1 VNLTDLWDVTGAAEP
16 KVIVDVNGSGT
27 TKMQVVVTEYIM
39 GAQPQAGVN
48 SSPLRSFRRAERM
61 VLMNT
66 ITFILD
72 PLKSVFSII
81 YSFIPTVL
89 GVLAALVVG
98 GLVAREAGKLVAAVL
113 KRIHVDKISHE
124 IGLTHTLE
132 AGGVKRPVSDLIG
145 TVITWGVTI
154 TSLVIALTY
163 AGVTIIGPITG
174 PVMAYV
180 PNVLTGVI
188 TLMVGMFLAHIVA
201 IFVRLIAAN
210 TGMPRPD
217 MLSTFTRWAVVLMAV
232 GVFVDKIGFGF
243 LLTGA
248 PLTMLVGGLSLG
260 LGLAFG
266 LGGKDHATHYLNRLF
281 KK

>member
-1 VNLTDLWDVTGAAEP
+1 
-16 KVIVDVNGSGT
+16 
-27 TKMQVVVTEYIM
+27 
-39 GAQPQAGVN
+39 
-48 SSPLRSFRRAERM
+48 
-61 VLMNT
+61 MNY

-72 PLKSVFSII
+72 PLRSVFSII

-98 GLVAREAGKLVAAVL
+98 GLVARETGKLVAAVL
-113 KRIHVDKISHE
+113 KRIHVDKMSHD

-132 AGGVKRPVSDLIG
+132 VGGIKRPVSDLIG
-145 TVITWGVTI
+145 TVITWGITI
-154 TSLVIALTY
+154 TALVIALTY

-188 TLMVGMFLAHIVA
+188 TLMVGMVLAHIVSV
-201 IFVRLIAAN
+201 FVRLIAAN

-232 GVFVDKIGFGF
+232 GIFVDKIGFGF

-266 LGGKDHATHYLNRLF
+266 LGGKDHASHYLNKLF

>member
-1 VNLTDLWDVTGAAEP
+1 MSYL
-16 KVIVDVNGSGT
+16 
-27 TKMQVVVTEYIM
+27 
-39 GAQPQAGVN
+39 
-48 SSPLRSFRRAERM
+48 
-61 VLMNT
+61 
-66 ITFILD
+66 TFILD
-72 PLKSVFSII
+72 PLRTVFSII
-81 YSFIPTVL
+81 SSFIPTVL

-113 KRIHVDKISHE
+113 KRIHVDKISHD

-132 AGGVKRPVSDLIG
+132 VGGIKRPVSDLMG
-145 TVITWGVTI
+145 TVITWGITI
-154 TSLVIALTY
+154 TALVIALAY
-163 AGVTIIGPITG
+163 AGVTTIGPITG

-180 PNVLTGVI
+180 PGVMTGVV

-201 IFVRLIAAN
+201 VFVRLIAAN

-217 MLSTFTRWAVVLMAV
+217 MLASFTRWAVVLMAV

-266 LGGKDHATHYLNRLF
+266 IGGKDHATHYLDRLL

>member
-1 VNLTDLWDVTGAAEP
+1 M
-16 KVIVDVNGSGT
+16 S
-27 TKMQVVVTEYIM
+27 Y
-39 GAQPQAGVN
+39 
-48 SSPLRSFRRAERM
+48 
-61 VLMNT
+61 

-72 PLKSVFSII
+72 PLKTVFSTIS
-81 YSFIPTVL
+81 SFIPTVL
-89 GVLAALVVG
+89 GVLAALIVG
-98 GLVAREAGKLVAAVL
+98 GLVAREAGKLVAAIL
-113 KRIHVDKISHE
+113 KRIHVDRISHD

-132 AGGVKRPVSDLIG
+132 SGGIKRPVSDLVG
-145 TVITWGVTI
+145 MVITWGVTI
-154 TSLVIALTY
+154 TALVIALTY

-180 PNVLTGVI
+180 PSVLTGVI
-188 TLMVGMFLAHIVA
+188 TLMVGMVLAHIVA
-201 IFVRLIAAN
+201 LFVRLIAAN

-217 MLSTFTRWAVVLMAV
+217 MLATFTRWAVVLMAV

-266 LGGKDHATHYLNRLF
+266 LGGKDHATHYLDRLL

>member
-1 VNLTDLWDVTGAAEP
+1 M
-16 KVIVDVNGSGT
+16 S
-27 TKMQVVVTEYIM
+27 Y
-39 GAQPQAGVN
+39 
-48 SSPLRSFRRAERM
+48 
-61 VLMNT
+61 

-72 PLKSVFSII
+72 PLKTVFGII

-89 GVLAALVVG
+89 GVLAALIVG
-98 GLVAREAGKLVAAVL
+98 GLVAREAGKLVAAIL
-113 KRIHVDKISHE
+113 KSIHVDKISHD

-132 AGGVKRPVSDLIG
+132 AGGVKRPVSDLIA
-145 TVITWGVTI
+145 TVVAWGVTI
-154 TSLVIALTY
+154 TALVIALTY

-180 PNVLTGVI
+180 PNVLIGVI

-201 IFVRLIAAN
+201 VFVRIVAAN

-217 MLSTFTRWAVVLMAV
+217 ILSTFTRWAVVLMAV

-266 LGGKDHATHYLNRLF
+266 LGGKDHATHYLDRLL

>member
-1 VNLTDLWDVTGAAEP
+1 MSYL
-16 KVIVDVNGSGT
+16 
-27 TKMQVVVTEYIM
+27 
-39 GAQPQAGVN
+39 
-48 SSPLRSFRRAERM
+48 
-61 VLMNT
+61 
-66 ITFILD
+66 TFILD
-72 PLKSVFSII
+72 PLKTVFSII
-81 YSFIPTVL
+81 SSFIPTVL

-113 KRIHVDKISHE
+113 KRIHVDKISHD

-132 AGGVKRPVSDLIG
+132 VGGIKRPVSDLIG
-145 TVITWGVTI
+145 TVITWGITI

-180 PNVLTGVI
+180 PGVLIGII
-188 TLMVGMFLAHIVA
+188 TLMVGMFLAHIVSV
-201 IFVRLIAAN
+201 FVRLIAAN

-217 MLSTFTRWAVVLMAV
+217 MLAAFTRWAVVLMAV
-232 GVFVDKIGFGF
+232 GVFVDKIGFGV

-248 PLTMLVGGLSLG
+248 PMTMLVGGLSLG

-266 LGGKDHATHYLNRLF
+266 LGGKDHATHYLDKLL

>member
-1 VNLTDLWDVTGAAEP
+1 MSYLTFV
-16 KVIVDVNGSGT
+16 
-27 TKMQVVVTEYIM
+27 
-39 GAQPQAGVN
+39 
-48 SSPLRSFRRAERM
+48 
-61 VLMNT
+61 
-66 ITFILD
+66 LD
-72 PLKSVFSII
+72 PLKTVFGII

-89 GVLAALVVG
+89 GVLAALIVG
-98 GLVAREAGKLVAAVL
+98 GLVAREAGKLVAAIL
-113 KRIHVDKISHE
+113 KSIHVDKISHE
-124 IGLTHTLE
+124 IGLTHALE
-132 AGGVKRPVSDLIG
+132 AGGVKRPVSDLIA
-145 TVITWGVTI
+145 TVIAFGITI
-154 TSLVIALTY
+154 TALVIALTY

-180 PNVLTGVI
+180 PNVLIGVI
-188 TLMVGMFLAHIVA
+188 TLMVGMFLAHIVSA
-201 IFVRLIAAN
+201 FVRIVAAN

-217 MLSTFTRWAVVLMAV
+217 MLATFTRWAVVLMAV

-266 LGGKDHATHYLNRLF
+266 LGGKDHATHYLDKLL

>member
-1 VNLTDLWDVTGAAEP
+1 M
-16 KVIVDVNGSGT
+16 S
-27 TKMQVVVTEYIM
+27 Y
-39 GAQPQAGVN
+39 
-48 SSPLRSFRRAERM
+48 
-61 VLMNT
+61 

-72 PLKSVFSII
+72 PLRSVFSIM

-89 GVLAALVVG
+89 GVLAVLVVG

-113 KRIHVDKISHE
+113 KSIHVDKISHE

-132 AGGVKRPVSDLIG
+132 VGGIKRPVSDLMG
-145 TVITWGVTI
+145 TVITWGITI
-154 TSLVIALTY
+154 TALVIALTY
-163 AGVTIIGPITG
+163 AGVTIIGPITD

-180 PNVLTGVI
+180 PGVLIGVV
-188 TLMVGMFLAHIVA
+188 TLMVGMVLAHIVA
-201 IFVRLIAAN
+201 AFVRLVAAN

-232 GVFVDKIGFGF
+232 GVFVNKIGFGF
-243 LLTGA
+243 LLTGT
-248 PLTMLVGGLSLG
+248 PLTLLVGGLSLA

-266 LGGKDHATHYLNRLF
+266 LGGKDHASHYLDRLL

>member
-1 VNLTDLWDVTGAAEP
+1 M
-16 KVIVDVNGSGT
+16 S
-27 TKMQVVVTEYIM
+27 Y
-39 GAQPQAGVN
+39 
-48 SSPLRSFRRAERM
+48 
-61 VLMNT
+61 

-72 PLKSVFSII
+72 PLKQVFSII
-81 YSFIPTVL
+81 SSFIPTVL

-113 KRIHVDKISHE
+113 KRIHVDKISHD

-132 AGGVKRPVSDLIG
+132 IGGIKRSVSDLIG
-145 TVITWGVTI
+145 MVITWGITI
-154 TSLVIALTY
+154 TALVIALNYT
-163 AGVTIIGPITG
+163 GVTIIGPITA

-180 PNVLTGVI
+180 PGVLTGVI
-188 TLMVGMFLAHIVA
+188 TLMVGMVLAHIVA
-201 IFVRLIAAN
+201 VFVRLVAAN

-217 MLSTFTRWAVVLMAV
+217 MLCTFTRWAVVLMAV

-266 LGGKDHATHYLNRLF
+266 IGGKDHATHYLDRLL

>member
-1 VNLTDLWDVTGAAEP
+1 M
-16 KVIVDVNGSGT
+16 S
-27 TKMQVVVTEYIM
+27 Y
-39 GAQPQAGVN
+39 
-48 SSPLRSFRRAERM
+48 
-61 VLMNT
+61 

-72 PLKSVFSII
+72 PLRTVFSII
-81 YSFIPTVL
+81 SSFIPTVI

-98 GLVAREAGKLVAAVL
+98 GLVAPQVGKLVAGIL
-113 KRIHVDKISHE
+113 KRIHVDRISHE
-124 IGLTHTLE
+124 IGLTNTLE
-132 AGGVKRPVSDLIG
+132 TGGIKRPVSDLIG
-145 TVITWGVTI
+145 TVITWGITI
-154 TSLVIALTY
+154 TALVIALTC

-180 PNVLTGVI
+180 PGVLTGVI

-201 IFVRLIAAN
+201 VFVHVVAAN
-210 TGMPRPD
+210 TGMPRPE
-217 MLSTFTRWAVVLMAV
+217 MLATFTKWSVVLMAV

-243 LLTGA
+243 LLTGL

-266 LGGKDHATHYLNRLF
+266 LGGRDHAGHYLDRLL

>member
-1 VNLTDLWDVTGAAEP
+1 M
-16 KVIVDVNGSGT
+16 S
-27 TKMQVVVTEYIM
+27 Y
-39 GAQPQAGVN
+39 
-48 SSPLRSFRRAERM
+48 
-61 VLMNT
+61 

-98 GLVAREAGKLVAAVL
+98 GLVAREAGKLVAAIL
-113 KRIHVDKISHE
+113 KSIHVDKISHE

-145 TVITWGVTI
+145 TVITWGITI

-201 IFVRLIAAN
+201 IFVRVIAAN

-266 LGGKDHATHYLNRLF
+266 LGGKDHASHYLNRLF

>member
-1 VNLTDLWDVTGAAEP
+1 MSYL
-16 KVIVDVNGSGT
+16 
-27 TKMQVVVTEYIM
+27 
-39 GAQPQAGVN
+39 
-48 SSPLRSFRRAERM
+48 
-61 VLMNT
+61 
-66 ITFILD
+66 TFILD
-72 PLKSVFSII
+72 PLKTVFGII

-113 KRIHVDKISHE
+113 KSIHVDKISHD
-124 IGLTHTLE
+124 IGLTHTLQT
-132 AGGVKRPVSDLIG
+132 GGVKRPVSDLIG
-145 TVITWGVTI
+145 TVISWGVTI
-154 TSLVIALTY
+154 TALVIALTY

-180 PNVLTGVI
+180 PNVLIGVI

-201 IFVRLIAAN
+201 VFVRIVAAN

-217 MLSTFTRWAVVLMAV
+217 ILSTFTRWAIVLMVV

-266 LGGKDHATHYLNRLF
+266 LGGKDHATHYLDKLL

>member
-1 VNLTDLWDVTGAAEP
+1 M
-16 KVIVDVNGSGT
+16 S
-27 TKMQVVVTEYIM
+27 Y
-39 GAQPQAGVN
+39 
-48 SSPLRSFRRAERM
+48 
-61 VLMNT
+61 

-72 PLKSVFSII
+72 PLKTVFSII
-81 YSFIPTVL
+81 SSFIPTVL

-98 GLVAREAGKLVAAVL
+98 GLVAREAGKLVAATL
-113 KRIHVDKISHE
+113 KSIHVDKISHN

-132 AGGVKRPVSDLIG
+132 VGGIKRPVSDLVG
-145 TVITWGVTI
+145 TVMTWGITI
-154 TSLVIALTY
+154 TALVIALTY

-180 PNVLTGVI
+180 PGVLTGVI
-188 TLMVGMFLAHIVA
+188 TLMVGMVFAHIVA
-201 IFVRLIAAN
+201 VFVRLIAAN

-217 MLSTFTRWAVVLMAV
+217 MLANFTRWSVVLMAV

-248 PLTMLVGGLSLG
+248 PMTMLVGGLSLG

-266 LGGKDHATHYLNRLF
+266 IGGKDHATHYLNGLL

>member
-1 VNLTDLWDVTGAAEP
+1 
-16 KVIVDVNGSGT
+16 
-27 TKMQVVVTEYIM
+27 
-39 GAQPQAGVN
+39 
-48 SSPLRSFRRAERM
+48 
-61 VLMNT
+61 MNY

-81 YSFIPTVL
+81 SSFIPTVL

-98 GLVAREAGKLVAAVL
+98 GLVARETGKLVAAVL
-113 KRIHVDKISHE
+113 KRIHVDKMSHD

-132 AGGVKRPVSDLIG
+132 VGGIKRPVSDLIG
-145 TVITWGVTI
+145 TVITWGITI
-154 TSLVIALTY
+154 TALVIALTY

-188 TLMVGMFLAHIVA
+188 TLMVGMVLAHIVSV
-201 IFVRLIAAN
+201 FVRLIAAN

-232 GVFVDKIGFGF
+232 GIFVDKIGFGF

-266 LGGKDHATHYLNRLF
+266 LGGKDHASHYLNKLF

>member
-1 VNLTDLWDVTGAAEP
+1 M
-16 KVIVDVNGSGT
+16 S
-27 TKMQVVVTEYIM
+27 Y
-39 GAQPQAGVN
+39 
-48 SSPLRSFRRAERM
+48 
-61 VLMNT
+61 

-98 GLVAREAGKLVAAVL
+98 GLVAREAGKLVASVL
-113 KRIHVDKISHE
+113 KSIHVDKISHD

-132 AGGVKRPVSDLIG
+132 TGGVKRPVSDLVG
-145 TVITWGVTI
+145 TVITWGITI
-154 TSLVIALTY
+154 TALVIALTY

-180 PNVLTGVI
+180 PNVLIGVI
-188 TLMVGMFLAHIVA
+188 TLMVGMFLAHIVSV
-201 IFVRLIAAN
+201 FVRVIAAN

-232 GVFVDKIGFGF
+232 GIFVDKIGFGF

>member
-1 VNLTDLWDVTGAAEP
+1 M
-16 KVIVDVNGSGT
+16 S
-27 TKMQVVVTEYIM
+27 Y
-39 GAQPQAGVN
+39 
-48 SSPLRSFRRAERM
+48 
-61 VLMNT
+61 

-72 PLKSVFSII
+72 PLRTVFSII
-81 YSFIPTVL
+81 SSFIPTVL

-113 KRIHVDKISHE
+113 KRIHVDKISHD

-132 AGGVKRPVSDLIG
+132 VGGIKRPVSDLMG
-145 TVITWGVTI
+145 TVITWGITI
-154 TSLVIALTY
+154 TALVIALAY
-163 AGVTIIGPITG
+163 AGVTTIGPITG

-180 PNVLTGVI
+180 PGVMTGVV

-201 IFVRLIAAN
+201 VFVRLIAAN

-217 MLSTFTRWAVVLMAV
+217 MLASFTRWAVVLMAV

-266 LGGKDHATHYLNRLF
+266 IGGKDHATHYLDRLL

>member
-1 VNLTDLWDVTGAAEP
+1 M
-16 KVIVDVNGSGT
+16 S
-27 TKMQVVVTEYIM
+27 Y
-39 GAQPQAGVN
+39 
-48 SSPLRSFRRAERM
+48 
-61 VLMNT
+61 

-72 PLKSVFSII
+72 PLKTVFSII
-81 YSFIPTVL
+81 SSFIPTVL

-113 KRIHVDKISHE
+113 KSIHVDKISHE
-124 IGLTHTLE
+124 VGLTHTLE
-132 AGGVKRPVSDLIG
+132 VGGIKRPVSDLIG
-145 TVITWGVTI
+145 TVITWGITI
-154 TSLVIALTY
+154 TALVIALTY

-180 PNVLTGVI
+180 PGVLTGVI

-201 IFVRLIAAN
+201 LFVRLVAAN

-217 MLSTFTRWAVVLMAV
+217 MLATFTRWAVVLMAV

-248 PLTMLVGGLSLG
+248 PMTMLVGGLSLG

-266 LGGKDHATHYLNRLF
+266 IGGKDHATHYLDRLL

>member
-1 VNLTDLWDVTGAAEP
+1 M
-16 KVIVDVNGSGT
+16 S
-27 TKMQVVVTEYIM
+27 Y
-39 GAQPQAGVN
+39 
-48 SSPLRSFRRAERM
+48 
-61 VLMNT
+61 

-72 PLKSVFSII
+72 PLRTVFSII
-81 YSFIPTVL
+81 SSFIPTVL

-113 KRIHVDKISHE
+113 KRIHVDKISHD

-132 AGGVKRPVSDLIG
+132 VGGIKRPVSDLMG
-145 TVITWGVTI
+145 TVITWGITI
-154 TSLVIALTY
+154 TALVIALAY
-163 AGVTIIGPITG
+163 AGVTTIGPITG

-180 PNVLTGVI
+180 PGVMTGVV

-201 IFVRLIAAN
+201 VFVRLIAAN
-210 TGMPRPD
+210 TGIPRPD
-217 MLSTFTRWAVVLMAV
+217 MLASFTRWAVVLMAV

-266 LGGKDHATHYLNRLF
+266 IGGKDHATHYLDRLL

>member
-1 VNLTDLWDVTGAAEP
+1 
-16 KVIVDVNGSGT
+16 
-27 TKMQVVVTEYIM
+27 
-39 GAQPQAGVN
+39 
-48 SSPLRSFRRAERM
+48 
-61 VLMNT
+61 MNY

-72 PLKSVFSII
+72 PLRTVFSII

-98 GLVAREAGKLVAAVL
+98 GLVARETGKLVAAVL
-113 KRIHVDKISHE
+113 KRIHVDKMSHD

-132 AGGVKRPVSDLIG
+132 VGGIKRPVSDLIG
-145 TVITWGVTI
+145 TVITWGITI
-154 TSLVIALTY
+154 TALVIALTY

-188 TLMVGMFLAHIVA
+188 TLMVGMVLAHIVSV
-201 IFVRLIAAN
+201 FVRLIAAN

-232 GVFVDKIGFGF
+232 GIFVDKIGFGF

-266 LGGKDHATHYLNRLF
+266 LGGKDHATHYLNKLF

>member
-1 VNLTDLWDVTGAAEP
+1 
-16 KVIVDVNGSGT
+16 
-27 TKMQVVVTEYIM
+27 
-39 GAQPQAGVN
+39 
-48 SSPLRSFRRAERM
+48 
-61 VLMNT
+61 MNH

-81 YSFIPTVL
+81 YSFIPTVI

-98 GLVAREAGKLVAAVL
+98 GLAAREAGKLVAAIL
-113 KRIHVDKISHE
+113 KRVHVDRISQE

-132 AGGVKRPVSDLIG
+132 AGGVKRQVSDLIG
-145 TVITWGVTI
+145 TVITWGITI

-188 TLMVGMFLAHIVA
+188 TLMVGMFFAHIVSV
-201 IFVRLIAAN
+201 FVRIIAAN
-210 TGMPRPD
+210 THMPRPD
-217 MLSTFTRWAVVLMAV
+217 MLSTFTRWAVILMAV
-232 GVFVDKIGFGF
+232 GVFVSKIGFGF

-266 LGGKDHATHYLNRLF
+266 LGGKDHATHYLNKLL

>member
-1 VNLTDLWDVTGAAEP
+1 M
-16 KVIVDVNGSGT
+16 S
-27 TKMQVVVTEYIM
+27 Y
-39 GAQPQAGVN
+39 
-48 SSPLRSFRRAERM
+48 
-61 VLMNT
+61 

-72 PLKSVFSII
+72 PLRSVFSIM

-89 GVLAALVVG
+89 GVLAVLVVG

-113 KRIHVDKISHE
+113 KSIHVDKISHE

-132 AGGVKRPVSDLIG
+132 VGGIKRPVSDLMG
-145 TVITWGVTI
+145 TVITWGITI
-154 TSLVIALTY
+154 TALVIALTY
-163 AGVTIIGPITG
+163 AGVTIIGPITD

-180 PNVLTGVI
+180 PGVFI
-188 TLMVGMFLAHIVA
+188 GVVTLMVGMVLAHIVA
-201 IFVRLIAAN
+201 AFVRLVAAN

-232 GVFVDKIGFGF
+232 GVFVNKIGFGF
-243 LLTGA
+243 LLTGT
-248 PLTMLVGGLSLG
+248 PLTLLVGGLSLA

-266 LGGKDHATHYLNRLF
+266 LGGKDHASHYLDRLL

>member
-1 VNLTDLWDVTGAAEP
+1 
-16 KVIVDVNGSGT
+16 
-27 TKMQVVVTEYIM
+27 
-39 GAQPQAGVN
+39 
-48 SSPLRSFRRAERM
+48 
-61 VLMNT
+61 MNN

-89 GVLAALVVG
+89 GVLAALIVG

-113 KRIHVDKISHE
+113 KRVHVDKISHE
-124 IGLTHTLE
+124 IGLTRTLE
-132 AGGVKRPVSDLIG
+132 TGGIKRPVSDLIG
-145 TVITWGVTI
+145 TVITWGITI
-154 TSLVIALTY
+154 TALVIALTY

-180 PNVLTGVI
+180 PGVLTGVI

-201 IFVRLIAAN
+201 VFVRLVAAN
-210 TGMPRPD
+210 TGMPRPE

-266 LGGKDHATHYLNRLF
+266 LGGKDHASHYLDKLL

>member
-1 VNLTDLWDVTGAAEP
+1 MSYL
-16 KVIVDVNGSGT
+16 
-27 TKMQVVVTEYIM
+27 
-39 GAQPQAGVN
+39 
-48 SSPLRSFRRAERM
+48 
-61 VLMNT
+61 
-66 ITFILD
+66 TFILD
-72 PLKSVFSII
+72 PLKSVFSLI

-98 GLVAREAGKLVAAVL
+98 GLVAREAGKLVAVIL
-113 KRIHVDKISHE
+113 KRIHVDKISHD

-132 AGGVKRPVSDLIG
+132 AGGVKSPVSDLMAM
-145 TVITWGVTI
+145 VVTWGITI

-163 AGVTIIGPITG
+163 TGVTIIGPITG

-180 PNVLTGVI
+180 PNVLTGII

-201 IFVRLIAAN
+201 TFVRIIAAN

-243 LLTGA
+243 LLTGT

-266 LGGKDHATHYLNRLF
+266 IGGKDHATHYLDKLL

>member
-1 VNLTDLWDVTGAAEP
+1 
-16 KVIVDVNGSGT
+16 
-27 TKMQVVVTEYIM
+27 
-39 GAQPQAGVN
+39 
-48 SSPLRSFRRAERM
+48 
-61 VLMNT
+61 MNH

-72 PLKSVFSII
+72 PLKSVFGII

-98 GLVAREAGKLVAAVL
+98 GLVAREAGKLVSAIL
-113 KRIHVDKISHE
+113 KRVHVDKVSHE

-163 AGVTIIGPITG
+163 AGVTIIGPITD

-180 PNVLTGVI
+180 PNVLTGIV
-188 TLMVGMFLAHIVA
+188 TLMVGMFMAHIVSV
-201 IFVRLIAAN
+201 FVRIIAAN
-210 TGMPRPD
+210 TGMPRPE
-217 MLSTFTRWAVVLMAV
+217 MLCTFTRWAVILMAV

-243 LLTGA
+243 LLTGT

-266 LGGKDHATHYLNRLF
+266 LGGKEHATHYLNRIL

>member
-1 VNLTDLWDVTGAAEP
+1 
-16 KVIVDVNGSGT
+16 
-27 TKMQVVVTEYIM
+27 
-39 GAQPQAGVN
+39 
-48 SSPLRSFRRAERM
+48 
-61 VLMNT
+61 MNY

-72 PLKSVFSII
+72 PLKTVFSII

-98 GLVAREAGKLVAAVL
+98 GLVAREAGKLAAAIL
-113 KRIHVDKISHE
+113 KRFHVDKVSHE
-124 IGLTHTLE
+124 IGLTHTLGT
-132 AGGVKRPVSDLIG
+132 GGIKRPVSDLVG
-145 TVITWGVTI
+145 MVITWGITI

-188 TLMVGMFLAHIVA
+188 TLMVGMFLAHIVSV
-201 IFVRLIAAN
+201 FVRLVAAN
-210 TGMPRPD
+210 TGMPRPE
-217 MLSTFTRWAVVLMAV
+217 MLSTFTRWAVVLMAI

-266 LGGKDHATHYLNRLF
+266 LGGKDHATHYLNRIL

>member
-1 VNLTDLWDVTGAAEP
+1 
-16 KVIVDVNGSGT
+16 
-27 TKMQVVVTEYIM
+27 
-39 GAQPQAGVN
+39 
-48 SSPLRSFRRAERM
+48 
-61 VLMNT
+61 MNT

-72 PLKSVFSII
+72 PLRTVFSII
-81 YSFIPTVL
+81 SSFVPTVL

-98 GLVAREAGKLVAAVL
+98 GLVAREAGKLVAAIL
-113 KRIHVDKISHE
+113 KHIHVDKVSHE
-124 IGLTHTLE
+124 IGLAHTLE
-132 AGGVKRPVSDLIG
+132 VGGIKRPVSDLIG
-145 TVITWGVTI
+145 TVVTWGVTI
-154 TSLVIALTY
+154 TALVIALTY

-180 PNVLTGVI
+180 PSVLVGVV
-188 TLMVGMFLAHIVA
+188 TLMVGMFFAHIVGL
-201 IFVRLIAAN
+201 FVRLIAAN

-217 MLSTFTRWAVVLMAV
+217 LLASFTRWAVVLMAV
-232 GVFVDKIGFGF
+232 GVFVNKIGFGF

-266 LGGKDHATHYLNRLF
+266 LGGKDHASHYLNRLL

>member
-1 VNLTDLWDVTGAAEP
+1 M
-16 KVIVDVNGSGT
+16 S
-27 TKMQVVVTEYIM
+27 Y
-39 GAQPQAGVN
+39 
-48 SSPLRSFRRAERM
+48 
-61 VLMNT
+61 

-72 PLKSVFSII
+72 PLRTVFSII
-81 YSFIPTVL
+81 SSFIPTVL

-113 KRIHVDKISHE
+113 KRIHVDKISHD

-132 AGGVKRPVSDLIG
+132 VGGIKRPVSDLMG
-145 TVITWGVTI
+145 TVITWGITI
-154 TSLVIALTY
+154 TALVIALAY
-163 AGVTIIGPITG
+163 AGVTTIGPITG

-180 PNVLTGVI
+180 PGVMTGVV

-201 IFVRLIAAN
+201 VFVRLIAAN

-217 MLSTFTRWAVVLMAV
+217 MLASFTRWAVVLMAV

-243 LLTGA
+243 LLTGT

-266 LGGKDHATHYLNRLF
+266 IGGKDHATHYLDRLL
-281 KK
+281 KR

>member
-1 VNLTDLWDVTGAAEP
+1 M
-16 KVIVDVNGSGT
+16 S
-27 TKMQVVVTEYIM
+27 Y
-39 GAQPQAGVN
+39 
-48 SSPLRSFRRAERM
+48 
-61 VLMNT
+61 

-72 PLKSVFSII
+72 PLKTVFSII
-81 YSFIPTVL
+81 SSFIPTVL

-98 GLVAREAGKLVAAVL
+98 GLVAREAGKLVAAIL
-113 KRIHVDKISHE
+113 KRVHVDKISHE

-132 AGGVKRPVSDLIG
+132 IGGIKRQVSDLIG
-145 TVITWGVTI
+145 TVVTWGITI
-154 TSLVIALTY
+154 TALVIALTY

-180 PNVLTGVI
+180 PGVLIGVV
-188 TLMVGMFLAHIVA
+188 TLMVGMFLAHIVSV
-201 IFVRLIAAN
+201 FVRLIAAN
-210 TGMPRPD
+210 TGMPRPE
-217 MLSTFTRWAVVLMAV
+217 MLATFTRWAVVLMAV

-266 LGGKDHATHYLNRLF
+266 LGGKDHATHYLDRIL
-281 KK
+281 KSK

>member
-1 VNLTDLWDVTGAAEP
+1 M
-16 KVIVDVNGSGT
+16 S
-27 TKMQVVVTEYIM
+27 Y
-39 GAQPQAGVN
+39 
-48 SSPLRSFRRAERM
+48 
-61 VLMNT
+61 

-72 PLKSVFSII
+72 PLRSVFSIM

-89 GVLAALVVG
+89 GVLAVLVVG

-113 KRIHVDKISHE
+113 KSIHVDKISHE

-132 AGGVKRPVSDLIG
+132 VGEIKRPVSDLMG
-145 TVITWGVTI
+145 TVITWGITI
-154 TSLVIALTY
+154 TALVIALTY
-163 AGVTIIGPITG
+163 AGVTIIGPITD

-180 PNVLTGVI
+180 PGVLIGVV
-188 TLMVGMFLAHIVA
+188 TLMVGMVLAHIVA
-201 IFVRLIAAN
+201 AFVRLVAAN

-232 GVFVDKIGFGF
+232 GVFVNKIGFGF
-243 LLTGA
+243 LLTGT
-248 PLTMLVGGLSLG
+248 PLTLLVGGLSLA

-266 LGGKDHATHYLNRLF
+266 LGGKDHASHYLDRLL